1 LVEASVSGCRFD
13 SVLNPAST
21 HIPPL
26 EAMKTPVRVA
36 AIAALTVVVAAAA
49 YFALFEGAPP
59 ATVVQTRDAPP
70 TPTPT
75 AAYTAAS
82 GNSSARP
89 ALTVAVTTP
98 ASVELA
104 RNVAATGSIHPWQ
117 EASVGAEGQGWR
129 LAEVRA
135 QVGDTVR
142 QGQVLAVF
150 DTRVAQA
157 DLAALRAS
165 AAEAEATLAEAGA
178 NARRARELQTTG
190 AISAQQVT
198 QYLTAERTASA
209 RLEAQRAA
217 VRAQE
222 LRLAQGTV
230 TAPDDGIITSRHAT
244 VGAVV
249 SPGHELFRLIR
260 QGRLEWRAEVA
271 AADLATLK
279 PGMPVRVVPTGADPV
294 TGTVRRIGPTV
305 DTGTRNGLVYVD
317 LPSAPGLRAGSF
329 ARGDF
334 EIGRGQ
340 ALTLPQ
346 TAILLREGF
355 SWVFVVG
362 DDSRVRQLKVGTGRR
377 SGDRIEIVQGLEPG
391 ARVVVAGGGFLA
403 DGDLVRVSPG
413 LSPDA
418 PASAPVPVTT
428 QGG

>member
-1 LVEASVSGCRFD
+1 
-13 SVLNPAST
+13 
-21 HIPPL
+21 
-26 EAMKTPVRVA
+26 MKIPVRIAVVA
-36 AIAALTVVVAAAA
+36 TLTVAVAAAVYVRWFDA
-49 YFALFEGAPP
+49 APAANVARTGDP
-59 ATVVQTRDAPP
+59 APESSAAAAP
-70 TPTPT
+70 
-75 AAYTAAS
+75 
-82 GNSSARP
+82 SARP

-98 ASVELA
+98 ASTELA
-104 RNVAATGSIHPWQ
+104 RTVVATGSIHPWQ
-117 EASVGAEGQGWR
+117 EASIGAEGQGWR

-142 QGQVLAVF
+142 QGQVLALF

-165 AAEAEATLAEAGA
+165 VAEAEATLAEAGA
-178 NARRARELQTTG
+178 NARRARELGPSG
-190 AISAQQVT
+190 ALSAQQVN
-198 QYLTAERTASA
+198 QYLTAERTAAA

-230 TAPDDGIITSRHAT
+230 TAPDGGIVTARSAT

-249 SPGHELFRLIR
+249 APGQELFRLIR

-271 AADLATLK
+271 ASDLSALK
-279 PGMPVRVVPTGADPV
+279 PGMTVRVLPTGGASV

-305 DTGTRNGLVYVD
+305 DTATRNGLVYVD
-317 LPSAPGLRAGSF
+317 LPNTPELRAGSF

-334 EIGRGQ
+334 ETGRGQ

-346 TAILLREGF
+346 TAVLLREGF
-355 SWVFVVG
+355 SWVFVVDEG
-362 DDSRVRQLKVGTGRR
+362 SRVRQRKVTTGRR
-377 SGDRIEIVQGLEPG
+377 SGERIEIVQGLEAG

-403 DGDLVRVSPG
+403 DGDLVRVSDG
-413 LSPDA
+413 V
-418 PASAPVPVTT
+418 PAGASGPISAPTAT

>member
-1 LVEASVSGCRFD
+1 
-13 SVLNPAST
+13 
-21 HIPPL
+21 
-26 EAMKTPVRVA
+26 M
-36 AIAALTVVVAAAA
+36 
-49 YFALFEGAPP
+49 
-59 ATVVQTRDAPP
+59 
-70 TPTPT
+70 
-75 AAYTAAS
+75 
-82 GNSSARP
+82 
-89 ALTVAVTTP
+89 AVTTP

-117 EASVGAEGQGWR
+117 EGSAGAEGQGWR

-142 QGQVLAVF
+142 EGQVLAVF

-271 AADLATLK
+271 AADLATLT

-346 TAILLREGF
+346 TAVLLREGF

-403 DGDLVRVSPG
+403 DGDLVRVTPS
-413 LSPDA
+413 LSPDI
-418 PASAPVPVTT
+418 PASAPAPSAA

>member
-1 LVEASVSGCRFD
+1 
-13 SVLNPAST
+13 
-21 HIPPL
+21 
-26 EAMKTPVRVA
+26 MKTPVRVA
-36 AIAALTVVVAAAA
+36 AVAALTVAVAATI
-49 YFALFEGAPP
+49 YFIYFDPP
-59 ATVVQTRDAPP
+59 PVEPLAQRAGDATVSAAAPA
-70 TPTPT
+70 PT
-75 AAYTAAS
+75 ARPE
-82 GNSSARP
+82 SSARP
-89 ALTVAVTTP
+89 ALTVAVTT
-98 ASVELA
+98 ASRIELA
-104 RNVAATGSIHPWQ
+104 RTVSATGSVHPWQ
-117 EASVGAEGQGWR
+117 EASVGAEGQSWR

-135 QVGDTVR
+135 QVGDTVQ

-157 DLAALRAS
+157 DLASLRAS
-165 AAEAEATLAEAGA
+165 VAEAEATLAEAGA

-230 TAPDDGIITSRHAT
+230 TAPDSGIVTSRNAT
-244 VGAVV
+244 IGAVV
-249 SPGHELFRLIR
+249 PPGQELFRLIR
-260 QGRLEWRAEVA
+260 QGRLEWRAEVS
-271 AADLATLK
+271 AADLSALK
-279 PGMPVRVVPTGADPV
+279 PGMPVRVVPSGADPV

-317 LPSAPGLRAGSF
+317 LPVAPGLRAGSF

-346 TAILLREGF
+346 TAVLLREGF

-362 DDSRVRQLKVGTGRR
+362 DDSRVRQMKVGTGRR
-377 SGDRIEIVQGLEPG
+377 SGERIEIVEGLESG
-391 ARVVVAGGGFLA
+391 ARVVVSGGGFLA
-403 DGDLVRVSPG
+403 DGDLVRVSAGAPEAAAA
-413 LSPDA
+413 A
-418 PASAPVPVTT
+418 PAVPVSAAAT
-428 QGG
+428 GG

>member
-1 LVEASVSGCRFD
+1 
-13 SVLNPAST
+13 
-21 HIPPL
+21 
-26 EAMKTPVRVA
+26 MKIPVRIAVVA
-36 AIAALTVVVAAAA
+36 TLTVAVAAAVYVRWFDA
-49 YFALFEGAPP
+49 APAANVARTGDP
-59 ATVVQTRDAPP
+59 APESSAAAAP
-70 TPTPT
+70 
-75 AAYTAAS
+75 
-82 GNSSARP
+82 SARP

-98 ASVELA
+98 ASTELA
-104 RNVAATGSIHPWQ
+104 RTVVATGSIHPWQ
-117 EASVGAEGQGWR
+117 EASIGAEGQGWR

-142 QGQVLAVF
+142 QGQVLALF

-165 AAEAEATLAEAGA
+165 VAEAEATLAEAGA
-178 NARRARELQTTG
+178 NARRARELGPSG
-190 AISAQQVT
+190 ALSAQQVN
-198 QYLTAERTASA
+198 QYLTAERTAAA

-230 TAPDDGIITSRHAT
+230 TAPDGGIVTARSAT

-249 SPGHELFRLIR
+249 APGQELFRLIR

-271 AADLATLK
+271 ASDLSALK
-279 PGMPVRVVPTGADPV
+279 PGMTVRVLPTGGASV

-305 DTGTRNGLVYVD
+305 DTATRNGLVYVD
-317 LPSAPGLRAGSF
+317 LPNTPELRAGSF

-334 EIGRGQ
+334 ETGRGQ

-346 TAILLREGF
+346 TAVLLREGF
-355 SWVFVVG
+355 SWVFVVDEG
-362 DDSRVRQLKVGTGRR
+362 SRVRQRKVTTGRR
-377 SGDRIEIVQGLEPG
+377 SGERIEIVQGLEAG

-403 DGDLVRVSPG
+403 DGDLVRVSDG
-413 LSPDA
+413 VPDGA
-418 PASAPVPVTT
+418 SGPISAPTAT

>member
-1 LVEASVSGCRFD
+1 
-13 SVLNPAST
+13 
-21 HIPPL
+21 
-26 EAMKTPVRVA
+26 MKTPVRVA
-36 AIAALTVVVAAAA
+36 AVAALTVAVAVAA
-49 YFALFEGAPP
+49 YFTFVDAPP
-59 ATVVQTRDAPP
+59 AVPLAPP
-70 TPTPT
+70 SGD
-75 AAYTAAS
+75 AAS
-82 GNSSARP
+82 PAAAPALSPVPSSSARP

-104 RNVAATGSIHPWQ
+104 RTVSATGSVHPWQ
-117 EASVGAEGQGWR
+117 EASVGAEGQSWR

-165 AAEAEATLAEAGA
+165 VAEAEATLAEAGA

-230 TAPDDGIITSRHAT
+230 TAPDNGIVTSRNAT

-249 SPGHELFRLIR
+249 APGHELFRLIR

-271 AADLATLK
+271 AADLSALK

-317 LPSAPGLRAGSF
+317 LPNAPGLRAGSF

-334 EIGRGQ
+334 ETGRDQ

-346 TAILLREGF
+346 TAVLLREGF

-362 DDSRVRQLKVGTGRR
+362 DDSRVRQMKVGTGRR
-377 SGDRIEIVQGLEPG
+377 SGDRIEIVEGLAPD

-403 DGDLVRVSPG
+403 DRDLVRVSPG
-413 LSPDA
+413 LASDT
-418 PASAPVPVTT
+418 PASPAA

>member
-1 LVEASVSGCRFD
+1 
-13 SVLNPAST
+13 
-21 HIPPL
+21 
-26 EAMKTPVRVA
+26 MKTPVRVA
-36 AIAALTVVVAAAA
+36 AVAALTVAVAAAA
-49 YFALFEGAPP
+49 YFTFFD
-59 ATVVQTRDAPP
+59 TVSTTSDTSQTGESAS
-70 TPTPT
+70 TPTSQSSTST
-75 AAYTAAS
+75 ARA
-82 GNSSARP
+82 

-98 ASVELA
+98 ATAELA
-104 RNVAATGSIHPWQ
+104 RTVAATGSVHPWQ
-117 EASVGAEGQGWR
+117 EASVGAEGQSWR

-165 AAEAEATLAEAGA
+165 VAEVEATLAEAAA

-230 TAPDDGIITSRHAT
+230 MAPDSGVITSRNAT

-249 SPGHELFRLIR
+249 APGEELFRLIR

-279 PGMPVRVVPTGADPV
+279 PGMPVRVVPTGAEPI

-305 DTGTRNGLVYVD
+305 DTATRNGLVYVD
-317 LPSAPGLRAGSF
+317 LPLTPGLRAGSF

-346 TAILLREGF
+346 TAVLLREGF

-362 DDSRVRQLKVGTGRR
+362 DDSRVRQMRVGIGRR
-377 SGDRIEIVQGLEPG
+377 SGDRIEIVDGLAPG

-413 LSPDA
+413 LSSDTLVP
-418 PASAPVPVTT
+418 APVPPAA

>member
-1 LVEASVSGCRFD
+1 
-13 SVLNPAST
+13 
-21 HIPPL
+21 
-26 EAMKTPVRVA
+26 MKTPVRVA
-36 AIAALTVVVAAAA
+36 AIAAVTVAVAAAVH
-49 YFALFEGAPP
+49 FIFFETSPTIPSAL
-59 ATVVQTRDAPP
+59 QTGDPVASTASSGSMP
-70 TPTPT
+70 TPE
-75 AAYTAAS
+75 
-82 GNSSARP
+82 SSARP

-98 ASVELA
+98 ASIELA
-104 RNVAATGSIHPWQ
+104 RTVSATGSVHPWQ

-165 AAEAEATLAEAGA
+165 VAEAEATLAEAGT

-230 TAPDDGIITSRHAT
+230 TAPDGGIVTSRNAT

-249 SPGHELFRLIR
+249 APGQELFRLIR

-271 AADLATLK
+271 AADLAMLK
-279 PGMPVRVVPTGADPV
+279 PGMTARVVPTGADPV

-334 EIGRGQ
+334 ETGRGQ

-346 TAILLREGF
+346 TAVLLREGF

-362 DDSRVRQLKVGTGRR
+362 DDSRVRQLKVSTGRR
-377 SGDRIEIVQGLEPG
+377 SGDRIEIVEGLAPG
-391 ARVVVAGGGFLA
+391 SRVVVAGGGFLA

-413 LSPDA
+413 LAPDTPA
-418 PASAPVPVTT
+418 PASPAT